1 MPATAE
7 QIREEVV
14 KIAQGQ
20 GGATA
25 QDLVTAISS
34 QAKVESF
41 VVQRVLR
48 SMLEKG
54 AVVIDQNMNLVVP
67 DVSRRR

>member
-1 MPATAE
+1 MPATAD

-25 QDLVTAISS
+25 QDLVTVISS
-34 QAKVESF
+34 QTKVESF

-54 AVVIDQNMNLVVP
+54 AVVIDQNMNLIVP